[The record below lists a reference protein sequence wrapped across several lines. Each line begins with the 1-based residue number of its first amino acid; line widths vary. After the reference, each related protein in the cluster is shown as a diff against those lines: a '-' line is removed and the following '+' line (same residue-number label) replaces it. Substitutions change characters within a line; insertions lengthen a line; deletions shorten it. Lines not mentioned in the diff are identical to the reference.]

1 MDELPGEPGQPAS
14 TGSTREFR
22 ERIAALDAML
32 TAAQAREHN
41 LTIELIRQRATV
53 TEYEAKASALGTIA
67 ARVSAA
73 EDARRRAEG
82 EATEHRQQLAVARA
96 EAEASRSEAET
107 LRSRCEE
114 LEAELARVSDE
125 LAEAALARSEA
136 ARLEKER
143 NEARARAHTERRLAA
158 EDRIRAAEAELR
170 ATELQGQ
177 LRAAERRVGDRS
189 DEDHS
194 DPAGGSP
201 RDAQDEPG
209 APPRP
214 DVVDLTEAEREAARV
229 DSPRDD
235 GVEDEGLSSE
245 AERPADVVL
254 EEDNWAASAPPEA
267 SRLRRLIHP
276 RRRR

>member
-14 TGSTREFR
+14 RGSTREFR

-214 DVVDLTEAEREAARV
+214 DVIDLTEAEAEAARAET
-229 DSPRDD
+229 PRL
-235 GVEDEGLSSE
+235 GAEDEAPSGE

-254 EEDNWAASAPPEA
+254 EEDNWAASAPPEE

>member
-1 MDELPGEPGQPAS
+1 MDERQDSGQPGS

-41 LTIELIRQRATV
+41 LTVELIRQRATV

-67 ARVSAA
+67 ARVTAA
-73 EDARRRAEG
+73 EDARRQAEAV
-82 EATEHRQQLAVARA
+82 ATEHRRQLAVARA

-107 LRSRCEE
+107 LRSRREE

-125 LAEAALARSEA
+125 LAGAALLRSDA

-143 NEARARAHTERRLAA
+143 NDARARAHTERRLAA

-170 ATELQGQ
+170 AAELEGR
-177 LRAAERRVGDRS
+177 LRAAERRIGELS
-189 DEDHS
+189 DQDQPHPS
-194 DPAGGSP
+194 DGSP
-201 RDAQDEPG
+201 QDEQDEPR

-214 DVVDLTEAEREAARV
+214 DVIDLTEAEKEAARAEG
-229 DSPRDD
+229 SSDD
-235 GVEDEGLSSE
+235 REDETPSRDT
-245 AERPADVVL
+245 ERPVDVVL
-254 EEDNWAASAPPEA
+254 EEDNWAASAPPQE
-267 SRLRRLIHP
+267 SRLHRLIHP